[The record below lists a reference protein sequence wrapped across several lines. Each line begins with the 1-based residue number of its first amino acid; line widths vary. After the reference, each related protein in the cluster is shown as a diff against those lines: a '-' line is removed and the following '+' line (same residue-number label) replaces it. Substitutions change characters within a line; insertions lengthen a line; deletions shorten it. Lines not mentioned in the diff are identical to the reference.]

1 MFHIFTELLFRFASW
16 ETLFAFTLSP
26 INCTPWGSL
35 RSSRGRLQFVSI
47 LIFLISVALTDIHGF
62 EKPGPPGSFLKSL
75 WFSLLDPI
83 CKYKLVQL
91 LLRPDRRA
99 WRAGVYNI
107 KAGTFRELQC
117 IYR

>member
-1 MFHIFTELLFRFASW
+1 MRDYLTYLGTGTAFSTPTFFRTSGYWYTSRVLNIFKK
-16 ETLFAFTLSP
+16 
-26 INCTPWGSL
+26 
-35 RSSRGRLQFVSI
+35 
-47 LIFLISVALTDIHGF
+47 ISGLTDIHGF

-117 IYR
+117 IYQ